1 MLSVQDSLIPK
12 SQEQG
17 MLFAIN
23 VVFMN
28 VGLCRCSRRRIDD
41 LLSFGFRLS
50 RDISFA
56 AFPARALAAIPTGIK
71 NLYYFTLGSPNA
83 HRVICRLCPGCRV
96 VVQ

>member
-50 RDISFA
+50 RDISFCGVSCKSTS
-56 AFPARALAAIPTGIK
+56 RNTNRYQKL
-71 NLYYFTLGSPNA
+71 
-83 HRVICRLCPGCRV
+83 V
-96 VVQ
+96 